1 MGRREDGAGSVLD
14 GKEGGRVRRQK
25 EDNSE
30 AHSDLA
36 TGNNYSC
43 GPSEDHFHTLSSQHQ
58 RCPAIVRQR
67 IAQIPRDKVLIVMCK
82 RWQD

>member
-1 MGRREDGAGSVLD
+1 VGRRKDGAGSVLD
-14 GKEGGRVRRQK
+14 RKEGGRVRRQK

-36 TGNNYSC
+36 TVYSF

-58 RCPAIVRQR
+58 RCPAIVRQQ
-67 IAQIPRDKVLIVMCK
+67 IAQIPRGKVLIVMFK